1 MRLQISLSS
10 FSMNDLGCNENG
22 FSFLR
27 GIFYFGRVVFFFFLN
42 LGFFRENRFFL
53 CQNQGSSDKL
63 MANQVFN
70 RT

>member
-1 MRLQISLSS
+1 MQLQISLSS
-10 FSMNDLGCNENG
+10 FSMNDLDCNENS

-27 GIFYFGRVVFFFFLN
+27 GIFYFGRVVFFFN